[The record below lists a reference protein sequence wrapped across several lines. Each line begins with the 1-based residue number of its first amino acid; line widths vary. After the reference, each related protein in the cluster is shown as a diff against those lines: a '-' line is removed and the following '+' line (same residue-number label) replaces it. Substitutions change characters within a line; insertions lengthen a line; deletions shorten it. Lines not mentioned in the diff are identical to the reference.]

1 MTDTATARL
10 ETRSPYDKLDRVAE
24 ARGCLTRVMI
34 GLSNSKNIKTE
45 IKEAVKI
52 SVERLFVL
60 VKEAESDRK
69 KGSGVQG
76 GEKLPQ
82 PVSTQHPPSEQKELR
97 DILKEHGE
105 LLADSNG
112 KIKQL
117 QDQLTLHRETMEKM
131 TYAGV
136 VAGGTQKTN
145 SPKRTLHTVMITS
158 TDETDTG
165 DQVLEKIRKTVNAR
179 DEEIKVDKIRKVKD
193 RKIIVGCK
201 DGKEMDR
208 VKDKIREQE
217 GLTIEDI
224 KAKDPLVILYGV
236 LQSNSDEDIMKSI
249 KNQNRHLFQ
258 GLGNDE
264 YRIEMLYRRRARN
277 PLTVHV
283 VLRVS
288 PQVWNR
294 LTEAGAV
301 HVDMQRV
308 RVADQS
314 PLVQCSQCLGY
325 GHGRRFCQEQEVA
338 CGHCGG
344 NHLRAQCTKWQ
355 DAEEPSCVNC
365 QRAKA
370 IKTSHSVYSQEC
382 PVRRKW
388 DTLARSRVA
397 YC

>member
-1 MTDTATARL
+1 
-10 ETRSPYDKLDRVAE
+10 
-24 ARGCLTRVMI
+24 
-34 GLSNSKNIKTE
+34 
-45 IKEAVKI
+45 
-52 SVERLFVL
+52 
-60 VKEAESDRK
+60 
-69 KGSGVQG
+69 
-76 GEKLPQ
+76 
-82 PVSTQHPPSEQKELR
+82 
-97 DILKEHGE
+97 
-105 LLADSNG
+105 
-112 KIKQL
+112 
-117 QDQLTLHRETMEKM
+117 
-131 TYAGV
+131 
-136 VAGGTQKTN
+136 
-145 SPKRTLHTVMITS
+145 MITS

-294 LTEAGAV
+294 LTEAGLCMWICSASGSLI
-301 HVDMQRV
+301 
-308 RVADQS
+308 S
-314 PLVQCSQCLGY
+314 PLSAVFAMPGY